1 MIDGVDG
8 GGGIFCANCSVGD
21 DNKLAGMFNAAKLC
35 LREPCRG
42 L

>member
-1 MIDGVDG
+1 MIDGG
-8 GGGIFCANCSVGD
+8 GVVVSESFAD
-21 DNKLAGMFNAAKLC
+21 DILAGIFNAAKLC